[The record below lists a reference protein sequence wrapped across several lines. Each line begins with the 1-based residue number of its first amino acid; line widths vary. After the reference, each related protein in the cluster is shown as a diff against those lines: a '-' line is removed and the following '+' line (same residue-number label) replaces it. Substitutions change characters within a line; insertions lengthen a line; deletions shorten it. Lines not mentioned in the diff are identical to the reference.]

1 MKVADL
7 GVSWL
12 IIFMGVLHATDA
24 PRKFNTDSLWFLS
37 GSLSLFL
44 AASINLLRSRY
55 AAVAPWLRFF
65 CVVMNLVL
73 AGFAYALGKAEGH
86 ITGPAGIVMILFLLA
101 AILSLRRG
109 AAKAEP
115 HKPAAPPPTVTTPPP
130 VAATPA
136 K

>member
-7 GVSWL
+7 VVSWL
-12 IIFMGVLHATDA
+12 IVFMGVLHATDA

-73 AGFAYALGKAEGH
+73 AGFAFALGKAEGH
-86 ITGPAGIVMILFLLA
+86 ITSPAGIVMLLFLA
-101 AILSLRRG
+101 AAVLSLRRG
-109 AAKAEP
+109 GPKHEP
-115 HKPAAPPPTVTTPPP
+115 HKPAPPPTVTSPPP
-130 VAATPA
+130 VSATPG